1 MSEGWQEKLDS
12 LVSIEADIDVEVTQ
26 EGDDKV
32 YLLHLLNIKRT
43 KGDIQDGTYKA
54 IILALRQPTVDEES
68 IC

>member
-12 LVSIEADIDVEVTQ
+12 LVSIEADIDVKVTQ

-43 KGDIQDGTYKA
+43 KGDIQDGPYKA